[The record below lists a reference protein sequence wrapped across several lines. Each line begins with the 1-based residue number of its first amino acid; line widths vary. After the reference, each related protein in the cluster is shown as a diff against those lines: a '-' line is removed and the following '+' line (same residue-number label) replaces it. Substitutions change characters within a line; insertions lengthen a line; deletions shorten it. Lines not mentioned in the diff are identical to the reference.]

1 MDYDDVDDILRR
13 GLFLSFFY
21 DFRLWAYI
29 LCNNINYGL
38 YFYEGIFGFHGI
50 QSWGFTGV
58 KD

>member
-1 MDYDDVDDILRR
+1 MMMLMIFSGEDY
-13 GLFLSFFY
+13 FYPFFY
-21 DFRLWAYI
+21 DFGLWAYI